1 MYVGIGKWNWIWMDI
16 NENFTTLT
24 LRKAYLY
31 NIIEVVYSKVW

>member
-1 MYVGIGKWNWIWMDI
+1 MDI
-16 NENFTTLT
+16 NENFTTLP